1 MARVNWVEG
10 LALFAVEWKRTG
22 ISAEDWCKENSYPWG
37 TAKKYITV
45 KRAKA
50 LLEKSLTEGQ
60 LQITNS
66 RIGSANKN
74 ANSRIP
80 KTGKA
85 KAKRD
90 GPLTER
96 ESELLPDICEENNC
110 ELDFAPDEYGLTLKE
125 ADFVFHYLKTDSRVE
140 AYRLAGYEGQGN
152 TAYVGASRLYRKDK
166 VSKAIRALKKRV
178 RERYSAELDEIV
190 EQLVAITRAD
200 PNAVTQYRRV
210 NCRYCWGEEHRYQWR
225 DESEYDRAERKAAAD
240 SKPPPDSGGFGFVS
254 NADPNPD
261 CPRCN
266 GEGEGEIKIA
276 DTRDLDSDSQHYY
289 LGVKQ
294 GKNGIEVLTESK
306 QAARAMLIKILETR
320 KEGEDGSVMNIMPI
334 PTTDSVDEW
343 EKIAQAQQDKSLGK

>member
-1 MARVNWVEG
+1 MGNRNEEDIRADYCAGILSIQKVADKYG
-10 LALFAVEWKRTG
+10 MGKTTLIDLAKNRGWIRKKEPAK
-22 ISAEDWCKENSYPWG
+22 SAKKKPTNPTKKADQNKNG
-37 TAKKYITV
+37 RADGRTAKRSEMVGARERTPE
-45 KRAKA
+45 AKS
-50 LLEKSLTEGQ
+50 SL
-60 LQITNS
+60 
-66 RIGSANKN
+66 
-74 ANSRIP
+74 
-80 KTGKA
+80 
-85 KAKRD
+85 
-90 GPLTER
+90 
-96 ESELLPDICEENNC
+96 SENT
-110 ELDFAPDEYGLTLKE
+110 ELDFDPDEYGLTLKE
-125 ADFVFHYLKTDSRVE
+125 AEFVFHYLKTDSRVE

-166 VSKAIRALKKRV
+166 VSKAIRELKKRV

-190 EQLVAITRAD
+190 DQLVAITRAD
-200 PNAVTQYRRV
+200 PNTVAQYRRV

-276 DTRDLDSDSQHYY
+276 DTRDLDSDGQHYY

-320 KEGEDGSVMNIMPI
+320 KEGDDGSVMNIMPI

-343 EKIAQAQQDKSLGK
+343 EKVAQAQQDKSLGK